1 MKRFSI
7 VLRYLRDKRGN
18 ILLYFLCNLFS
29 IGFSLVSLTMLGPFM
44 ELLFIKNVHYDTK
57 PEFVFSANGLLD
69 LLKFQLSR
77 LIEEHNQVYALGAIC
92 IAIITAI

>member
-29 IGFSLVSLTMLGPFM
+29 IVFSLVSLTMLVPFM
-44 ELLFIKNVHYDTK
+44 ELLFYESVRYDKK
-57 PEFVFSANGLLD
+57 PEFVLSANGLLEQ
-69 LLKFQLSR
+69 LKYQLSQ
-77 LIEEHNQVYALGAIC
+77 IIVEHDKVYALGVIC
-92 IAIITAI
+92 I